1 MEPTTLLSS
10 PGALLM
16 VMFMVVALGFYLQKF
31 KWVKPLGP
39 ALTVII
45 IGIILSNLKIV
56 PVSDPTYDALTTYCV
71 PLSVSICLLSLDLK
85 QMRKLTKEPIIALAS
100 AIFSVCITA
109 FVFGLVFADKVPEGW
124 KVAGM
129 FVGTYTGGSS
139 NLTAIAVGL
148 DAAKETIAAAN
159 AADYVVGIPSLILY
173 FAMPAIYASSKLLK
187 KLWPYHC
194 TEAELV
200 GGDEEE
206 ELMAAKEWSI
216 QEIAWLLGI
225 GFLIV
230 WVSTTIAG
238 MVFGEGFRS
247 AGRILLI
254 TTFSIIAAQIPFV
267 QKLRGNFDLGLYV
280 ALLFLVTI
288 GFAVDLKQFFGSTF
302 YITLFCFCV
311 IAVSTLLHLLITR
324 LFKVKFEYILLSIVG
339 CISDG
344 PTAALVASSAK
355 WKSIINIGLLMGVLA
370 GALGNYVGISVAYAI
385 KAVLGL

>member
-1 MEPTTLLSS
+1 
-10 PGALLM
+10 M

-56 PVSDPTYDALTTYCV
+56 PVSDPTYDALCTYCV

-85 QMRKLTKEPIIALAS
+85 QMRKLTREPIIALAS
-100 AIFSVCITA
+100 AVISVCFVA
-109 FVFGLVFADKVPEGW
+109 FVFGLLFAGKVPEGW

-187 KLWPYHC
+187 KFWPYHC
-194 TEAELV
+194 TEAELA
-200 GGDEEE
+200 GGDDEE

-230 WVSTTIAG
+230 WVATTLAE
-238 MVFGEGFRS
+238 MLFDPGFRS
-247 AGRILLI
+247 AGRILII
-254 TTFSIIAAQIPFV
+254 TTLSIIAAQIPFV

>member
-109 FVFGLVFADKVPEGW
+109 FVFGLVFANKVPEGW